1 MSRESIA
8 SYRRALEL
16 APDEPLIRIALGHA
30 LVETGDDSMLDEA
43 AANLTQALKEE
54 PDASFAWR
62 LLATV
67 YSRQD
72 NMTMASYAMA
82 ESALLQGDPAQAR
95 FHAEKAERGLKIG
108 EPAWLRVQDV
118 KQRAQ
123 TMMAERKRNG

>member
-1 MSRESIA
+1 
-8 SYRRALEL
+8 
-16 APDEPLIRIALGHA
+16 
-30 LVETGDDSMLDEA
+30 MLDEA

-123 TMMAERKRNG
+123 TMMGGAETQRLSRSPLAMGMGALSDT